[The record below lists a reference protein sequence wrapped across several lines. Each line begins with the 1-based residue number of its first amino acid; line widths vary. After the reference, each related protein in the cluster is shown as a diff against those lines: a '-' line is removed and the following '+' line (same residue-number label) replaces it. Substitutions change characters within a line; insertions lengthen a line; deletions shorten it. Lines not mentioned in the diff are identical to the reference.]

1 MVSSTVNESIKK
13 DLQQLEQMALQ
24 HSKFLS
30 KLENA
35 ELHHHERQSIEA
47 GIMMLKEF
55 MLNKSQDIKRQLRN
69 TQEY

>member
-1 MVSSTVNESIKK
+1 MKSSVNESIKR

-30 KLENA
+30 KLENPG
-35 ELHHHERQSIEA
+35 LCHHERQSIEA

-55 MLNKSQDIKRQLRN
+55 MLNKSRDIKRRLRS